1 MARRHT
7 RKDNVKIEDALKNLN
22 PAPLQQERF
31 DTRTNRF
38 EDFINDHFSDGVVRL
53 ENREELLQLFKLFEQ
68 EEKIRDLEKADIM
81 PVGKYKGKSIKS
93 VASFDRPY
101 ILWLLKQDWINK
113 YPAQKEYMQKL

>member
-7 RKDNVKIEDALKNLN
+7 RKDNIKIEEVLKELK
-22 PAPLQQERF
+22 PAPLQERF

-38 EDFINDHFSDGVVRL
+38 EDFLGDRSDKG
-53 ENREELLQLFKLFEQ
+53 ELLELFKAFEQ
-68 EEKIRDLEKADIM
+68 EEKQRDLEKADTM